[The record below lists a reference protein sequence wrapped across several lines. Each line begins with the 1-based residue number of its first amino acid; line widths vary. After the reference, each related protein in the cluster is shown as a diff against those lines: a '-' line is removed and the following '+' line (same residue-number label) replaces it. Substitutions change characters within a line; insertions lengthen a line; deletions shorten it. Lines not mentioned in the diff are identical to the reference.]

1 MMMSCLSC
9 TLPAAMTLQPTP
21 SAFPSTS
28 LARMDTGEGNYR
40 NWELWESS
48 AFHTIVPSRLDWTG
62 LLADVDQTENSRKK
76 KPMVMQAVLCLTYRG
91 RTGSCSCC
99 SSNREG

>member
-1 MMMSCLSC
+1 
-9 TLPAAMTLQPTP
+9 MTLQPTP

-28 LARMDTGEGNYR
+28 LAHMDTGEGNYR
-40 NWELWESS
+40 NWELWESL

-76 KPMVMQAVLCLTYRG
+76 AHG
-91 RTGSCSCC
+91 DAGSTLPHIQGAH
-99 SSNREG
+99 RFL